1 MELIPAIDILN
12 NIVVKAIVGE
22 RKKYKAIQSKILNSC
37 KLEHIVEGLLNEY
50 DFKKIYIADLNAII
64 GNKNNFKIIESIITK
79 YTHIDFWVDYGI
91 KTYLDFKKFK
101 NLPCSLIIG
110 SETLKDVLEL
120 KKIKKKI
127 KKNNIILSLD
137 YKNNRFLGP
146 PSLIKEKKL
155 WPKKIILMALDNIG
169 SRKGPNINKYN
180 KIKSGLK
187 KEFYLAGGI
196 RNNKDIFLLKEKG
209 VNGVIL
215 SNALHEKKIIYKN
228 L

>member
-91 KTYLDFKKFK
+91 KTYLDFKKFE

-127 KKNNIILSLD
+127 KKNKIILSLD

-155 WPKKIILMALDNIG
+155 WPKKL
-169 SRKGPNINKYN
+169 
-180 KIKSGLK
+180 
-187 KEFYLAGGI
+187 F
-196 RNNKDIFLLKEKG
+196 
-209 VNGVIL
+209 
-215 SNALHEKKIIYKN
+215 
-228 L
+228 

>member
-91 KTYLDFKKFK
+91 KTYLDFKKFE
-101 NLPCSLIIG
+101 NLP
-110 SETLKDVLEL
+110 
-120 KKIKKKI
+120 
-127 KKNNIILSLD
+127 
-137 YKNNRFLGP
+137 
-146 PSLIKEKKL
+146 
-155 WPKKIILMALDNIG
+155 
-169 SRKGPNINKYN
+169 
-180 KIKSGLK
+180 
-187 KEFYLAGGI
+187 
-196 RNNKDIFLLKEKG
+196 
-209 VNGVIL
+209 
-215 SNALHEKKIIYKN
+215 
-228 L
+228 

>member
-12 NIVVKAIVGE
+12 NIVVKAFAGE
-22 RKKYKAIQSKILNSC
+22 RKKYKAIKSKILNSC
-37 KLEHIVEGLLNEY
+37 ELEHVIQSLLNEY
-50 DFKKIYIADLNAII
+50 DFKKFYIADLNAIT

-91 KTYLDFKKFK
+91 KTYLDFKKFE

-127 KKNNIILSLD
+127 KKNKIILSLD

-155 WPKKIILMALDNIG
+155 WPKSYGSQHQMLRQIQIYIIM
-169 SRKGPNINKYN
+169 
-180 KIKSGLK
+180 
-187 KEFYLAGGI
+187 
-196 RNNKDIFLLKEKG
+196 
-209 VNGVIL
+209 
-215 SNALHEKKIIYKN
+215 KN
-228 L
+228 LYQKNLIKNLIKNI